1 MLLTTL
7 GICATFFSI
16 LILCVHGTMIGVQTW
31 KAHNQ
36 KKQLDKANFKQL
48 IADCVAGDKEALK
61 SLLTK
66 IDQK

>member
-1 MLLTTL
+1 
-7 GICATFFSI
+7 
-16 LILCVHGTMIGVQTW
+16 MIGIQTW
-31 KAHNQ
+31 KARNQ

>member
-7 GICATFFSI
+7 GICATFFTI
-16 LILCVHGTMIGVQTW
+16 LIFCVHGTYIGIKTW
-31 KAHNQ
+31 KAHQQ

-48 IADCVAGDKEALK
+48 IADCVTGDKEALK